1 MSTRSEG
8 GQSSSMALASI
19 AQSEPTVD
27 FLSRAM
33 KRLGLEVTFTGS
45 KRHKFAKRP
54 GIGLQGEKIDLIA
67 NYFPIDIP
75 EGEIYHYDVDI
86 EKLIPVNDA
95 GDSEGLPKH
104 KKYKCQNTKQKRNVI
119 EAMVKNVAMF
129 KNILPAFDGEKNL
142 YTRKL
147 LPFKDK
153 KVFTVNVPD
162 DFNREKEICYEIKI
176 KPVNRK
182 DTMKRS
188 AENSINLEPLHQLLA
203 GRCSDITE
211 GIVMAIMGIETIL
224 RHGPALRLV
233 PVGRSFFTKPRMDEV
248 PALSGGREIWF
259 GHHQSMQLCQWKP
272 MLNIDKSATTFY
284 KSCSVIRFMFEVLN
298 MSTENIE
305 LALRQFR
312 DLTDAQ
318 RRTLAKEMRNLRVE
332 VTHLPYPRKYRIR
345 DITRENTNN
354 TFFIRR
360 VDDEDVRCSVSQ
372 YFRTEYTALQYPNLP
387 CLNVGSEKKA
397 VYLPM
402 EVCNIVEGQHCNKKL
417 TEKQTSDM
425 IRYTARPPADRFN
438 DIRQSI
444 NAFMR
449 DFAPFTREFDIR
461 VNPNPVNFT
470 GRVLNAPQITYQQ
483 NQAITPFN
491 GSWDM
496 KGKRFFTG
504 ASIEKWMLLSFSTA
518 RFCDE
523 NALDNFVRMLINGG
537 RNVGVYFAPPL
548 VIKRFTRRDG
558 RPADLLRQASSMY
571 KGLQLVIIVLPAEN
585 IYSEVKA
592 VAETELGLMT
602 QCIKDVNA
610 TGRKCNPQLIC
621 NLCQKINAKM
631 GEVNNSLSQ
640 ADKPAILK
648 KPVIIVGVD
657 CTHPAPGDKTK
668 YSIAAVVGSLDA
680 YPSKF
685 TASVRVQH
693 KKQKVED
700 KTYGQDIVIDL
711 KEMMKEILLEFYKK
725 TKGKKPE
732 KIIFFR
738 DGISEGEYHKV
749 MEYEIR
755 EIRNACKEMAR
766 EETYE
771 PPITFIVV
779 GKHHHTRFLPA
790 DRRDGV
796 GKPGNVPPGT
806 TVDTNIV
813 HPVFHDFFL
822 CSHIGIQGTSRP
834 SHYTVLWDDNNFTA
848 DQLQLLTYSLCHTY
862 VRCTRTISVPCP
874 VMYAHLAAYRAKQY
888 LVAKTEGES
897 SSETSE
903 SEEVIISE
911 SIKKAIRVFKT
922 MQNRM
927 YFV

>member
-1 MSTRSEG
+1 
-8 GQSSSMALASI
+8 MALASI
-19 AQSEPTVD
+19 EQSETKVE

-33 KRLGLEVTFTGS
+33 KRLGLEMTFTGS
-45 KRHKFAKRP
+45 ERHKFAKRP
-54 GIGLQGEKIDLIA
+54 GIGLQGKKIDLIA

-75 EGEIYHYDVDI
+75 EGEIYHYDVHI
-86 EKLIPVNDA
+86 EKLVPVKDA

-119 EAMVKNVAMF
+119 EAMIRDVAMF

-142 YTRKL
+142 YTRNL
-147 LPFKDK
+147 LPFKK
-153 KVFTVNVPD
+153 EKTFTVKLTD
-162 DFNREKEICYEIKI
+162 DFNPKDKISYEIQM

-211 GIVMAIMGIETIL
+211 GILMGIMAIETIL

-233 PVGRSFFTKPRMDEV
+233 PVGRSFFTKPHSDEV
-248 PALSGGREIWF
+248 PLLSGGREIWF

-284 KSCSVIRFMFEVLN
+284 KSCSVIEFMFEVLN

-305 LALRQFR
+305 LSLRQFR
-312 DLTDAQ
+312 SLTDAE
-318 RRTLAKEMRNLRVE
+318 RRTLAKEMKNLRVE
-332 VTHLPYPRKYRIR
+332 VTHLPYPRKYRVR
-345 DITRENTNN
+345 DITRENANN
-354 TFFIRR
+354 TFFIRKI
-360 VDDEDVRCSVSQ
+360 DNEDVRCSVSE
-372 YFRTEYTALQYPNLP
+372 YFRTTYRKLQYPNLP

-397 VYLPM
+397 VHLPM

-425 IRYTARPPADRFN
+425 IRYTARPPAQRFN
-438 DIRQSI
+438 DIKESI
-444 NAFMR
+444 NAVLK
-449 DFAPFTREFDIR
+449 DFEPFSREFGIR
-461 VNPNPVNFT
+461 VSPKPVNFT

-548 VIKRFTRRDG
+548 VTKRFTHRDG
-558 RPADLLRQASSMY
+558 RPADLLRRAKNMY
-571 KGLQLVIIVLPAEN
+571 KDLQLAVIVLPAGN
-585 IYSEVKA
+585 IYSEIKT

-640 ADKPAILK
+640 ADKPAIFK

-657 CTHPAPGDKTK
+657 CTHPAPGDKTG
-668 YSIAAVVGSLDA
+668 YSIAAVVGSLDS

-685 TASVRVQH
+685 TASVRLQH
-693 KKQKVED
+693 KRQKVEG

-711 KEMMKEILLEFYKK
+711 KEMMKEILLEFFKT

-732 KIIFFR
+732 KIIIFR
-738 DGISEGEYHKV
+738 DGISEGEYQNV
-749 MEYEIR
+749 MEYEMR
-755 EIRNACKEMAR
+755 KIRNACKEMAQ

-771 PPITFIVV
+771 PPITFIVID
-779 GKHHHTRFLPA
+779 KRHHTRLLPT
-790 DRRDGV
+790 DPRDGV
-796 GKPGNVPPGT
+796 GRPGNVPPGT
-806 TVDTNIV
+806 IVDTNIV
-813 HPVFHDFFL
+813 HPFFYDFFL

-862 VRCTRTISVPCP
+862 VRCTRSISVPCP
-874 VMYAHLAAYRAKQY
+874 VMYAHLAAFRAKHY
-888 LVAKTEGES
+888 LIAKTEDVS

-903 SEEVIISE
+903 SEGEEVIIPE
-911 SIKKAIRVFKT
+911 SMKEAIRVVKS